1 MSLKSPSA
9 QDDLAFM
16 RALVDSAGGSGLPVA
31 FGEGYFAA
39 GLIYGLQT
47 LSAFIQMATHVPY
60 FSSLSLVFGIAP
72 TAIFIVAIGW
82 IIWRH
87 RGEGEGGVT
96 ARAVGATFG
105 CLGLANFALIC
116 VIGSVA
122 YKEHSLV
129 IWWIYPCVVLV
140 TQGAAWLVASSL
152 RRSLWPAVV
161 ALGWFAGAI
170 AAAQVIDQ
178 PMWFVFVLTL
188 CLLGLMAVPG
198 LVMMRQARNRA

>member
-1 MSLKSPSA
+1 MSLKTPSA

-39 GLIYGLQT
+39 GLIYGLQA
-47 LSAFIQMATHVPY
+47 LSAFIQMVAHVPY
-60 FSSLSLVFGIAP
+60 FSNLSLVFGVGP
-72 TAIFIVAIGW
+72 TLIFGVAITW

-87 RGEGEGGVT
+87 RGEGQGGVT
-96 ARAVGATFG
+96 ARAVGTTFG

-122 YKEHSLV
+122 LKQHSLV

-152 RRSLWPAVV
+152 RRGRWQAAV
-161 ALGWFAGAI
+161 AAGWFAGAI

-178 PMWFVFVLTL
+178 PTWFVFVLTL
-188 CLLGLMAVPG
+188 CLFGLMAAPG
-198 LVMMRQARNRA
+198 YVMMRQARKPA

>member
-1 MSLKSPSA
+1 MSLETPSA

-47 LSAFIQMATHVPY
+47 LSAFVQMATHVPY
-60 FSSLSLVFGIAP
+60 FSSLSLVFGVGPTVIFSVVIA
-72 TAIFIVAIGW
+72 W

-87 RGEGEGGVT
+87 RGEGGGGVT
-96 ARAVGATFG
+96 ARAVGTTFG

-122 YKEHSLV
+122 YRQHSLI

-140 TQGAAWLVASSL
+140 TQGAAWLVSSSL
-152 RRSLWPAVV
+152 RRSRWQAVV

-170 AAAQVIDQ
+170 AAAQVLDR

-188 CLLGLMAVPG
+188 CLFGLMAIPG
-198 LVMMRQARNRA
+198 YVMMRQARKAA

>member
-1 MSLKSPSA
+1 MSLKTPSA

-39 GLIYGLQT
+39 GLIYGLQA
-47 LSAFIQMATHVPY
+47 LSGFIQMVAHIPY
-60 FSSLSLVFGIAP
+60 FSNLSLVFGVGP
-72 TAIFIVAIGW
+72 TLIFIAALVW
-82 IIWRH
+82 IIRRH
-87 RGEGEGGVT
+87 RGEGQGGVT
-96 ARAVGATFG
+96 ARAMGATFG

-122 YKEHSLV
+122 LKEHSLL

-140 TQGAAWLVASSL
+140 TQGAAWLVAAAL
-152 RRSLWPAVV
+152 RRGRWQVVV

-170 AAAQVIDQ
+170 AAALVIDQ
-178 PMWFVFVLTL
+178 PVWFVLVLTL
-188 CLLGLMAVPG
+188 CLFGLMAVPG
-198 LVMMRQARNRA
+198 LVMMRQARNPA

>member
-1 MSLKSPSA
+1 MTAAKTPSV

-16 RALVDSAGGSGLPVA
+16 RALVEGGGGLPAA

-47 LSAFIQMATHVPY
+47 LSAFVQMAAHVPY
-60 FSSLSLVFGIAP
+60 FSNLSLVFGIAP
-72 TAIFIVAIGW
+72 TAIFIVVISW

-87 RGEGEGGVT
+87 RGESQGGVT

-105 CLGLANFALIC
+105 CLGLANLALIC

-122 YKEHSLV
+122 LNEHSLI

-152 RRSLWPAVV
+152 RRSLWQALV

-170 AAAQVIDQ
+170 AAALVIDQ
-178 PMWFVFVLTL
+178 PTAYVLVLSL
-188 CLLGLMAVPG
+188 CLLGLMALPG
-198 LVMMRQARNRA
+198 WVMMRQARKAA

>member
-1 MSLKSPSA
+1 MSLKETSA

-16 RALVDSAGGSGLPVA
+16 RALAESAGGSGLPVA

-39 GLIYGLQT
+39 GLIYGVQT
-47 LSAFIQMATHVPY
+47 LTAFIQMAAHVPY

-72 TAIFIVAIGW
+72 TAIFIAVIAW

-87 RGEGEGGVT
+87 RGEGQGGVT
-96 ARAVGATFG
+96 ARAMGATFG

-122 YKEHSLV
+122 YKEHSLI

-152 RRSLWPAVV
+152 RRRLWPAIV
-161 ALGWFAGAI
+161 ALGWFAAAI
-170 AAAQVIDQ
+170 AAALVIDQ
-178 PMWFVFVLTL
+178 PMWFVLVLTL
-188 CLLGLMAVPG
+188 CLFGLMAVPG
-198 LVMMRQARNRA
+198 YVMMRQARNPA

>member
-1 MSLKSPSA
+1 MSLKTPSA

-16 RALVDSAGGSGLPVA
+16 RGLVDSAGGSGLPVA

-47 LSAFIQMATHVPY
+47 LSAFIQMAAHVSY
-60 FSSLSLVFGIAP
+60 FSDLSLIFGIGP
-72 TAIFIVAIGW
+72 TLIFIVVLAW

-87 RGEGEGGVT
+87 RGEGQGGVT
-96 ARAVGATFG
+96 ARAMGATFG

-122 YKEHSLV
+122 YKEHSLI

-140 TQGAAWLVASSL
+140 TQGAAWLIAASL
-152 RRSLWPAVV
+152 RRSGWQVLV

-170 AAAQVIDQ
+170 AAALVIDQ
-178 PMWFVFVLTL
+178 PTWFVFVLTL
-188 CLLGLMAVPG
+188 CLFGLMAVPG
-198 LVMMRQARNRA
+198 FVMMRQARNAA